1 MDWVALYDYD
11 SGSETEAI
19 RVGAGT
25 RVAVYDAET
34 GDDLTDELEVAGT
47 LVYAESDET
56 DGALDAL
63 DGAFST
69 LFKDWTRVAL
79 VALDL

>member
-11 SGSETEAI
+11 SEPGAEAI
-19 RVGAGT
+19 RVGSGT
-25 RVAVYDAET
+25 RVAIYDAET
-34 GDDLTDELEVAGT
+34 NAETTDALEAAGT
-47 LVYAESDET
+47 LVYAESEKT

-63 DGAFST
+63 DAVFST
-69 LFKDWTRVAL
+69 FKDWTNLAL

>member
-19 RVGAGT
+19 RVGTGT

-34 GDDLTDELEVAGT
+34 GDDLSDELEVAGT

-69 LFKDWTRVAL
+69 FKDWTRVAL